1 MTLKKDFLWG
11 GAVAEHQLEGGWNE
25 GGKGIS
31 IADVMTAGA
40 HGVPREVTEGVIDGL
55 NYPNHEAIDFY
66 LNGTVEDLY
75 DGLLMKDMDR
85 AVDIL
90 KEKIE
95 EGKKIR
101 VIGDYDIDGV
111 NATYILQQGLA
122 GLGADVD
129 TDIPDRIKDG
139 YGLNQMLIDRA
150 LEDDVDTIVTCDN
163 GIAAMNEIAYGKEQG
178 MTIVVTDHH
187 EVPYLEENGEKKYLL
202 PPADAVVDPHR
213 ADCEYPFKGLCGAAV
228 AYKLVEVLYRVSGKS
243 EQEVEHLQESLME
256 NVAIATIGD
265 VMDLVGENR
274 VFVKKGLELLKTTKN
289 EGLHALMQ
297 CTGVD
302 TANLNTY
309 HIGFVLGPCIN
320 AGGRLDTAKRALE
333 LLNASNRREAVTLAA
348 DLKELNDSRKEM
360 TEEGVEEAV
369 RQIESSSWKDDQV
382 LVVYL
387 PKCHESIAGIIAG
400 RIKERYYRPTFV
412 LTRGETGVKGSG
424 RSIEAYDMFAEMSR
438 CRELFTKFGGHKLA
452 AGLSLEEENVEV
464 FRKRINELA
473 DLTEDDLQMKVSIDM
488 RLPFPYINEELIHEL
503 KILEPFGKGNGK
515 PLFAESKLRVIQP
528 RIFGKNRNVLKC
540 RLEDQQGNQ
549 MEAVYFGEV
558 EDCLQQMEKKQI
570 MSFTYYPSIN
580 EYMGRR
586 TIQLTIVNYQ

>member
-1 MTLKKDFLWG
+1 MEKWFVAMKKADFNG
-11 GAVAEHQLEGGWNE
+11 IAEKYQ
-25 GGKGIS
+25 IS
-31 IADVMTAGA
+31 PIIARLMRNRDVIG
-40 HGVPREVTEGVIDGL
+40 D
-55 NYPNHEAIDFY
+55 EAIDFY

-150 LEDDVDTIVTCDN
+150 LDDDVDTIITCDN
-163 GIAAMNEIAYGKEQG
+163 GIAAMSEIAYGKENG

-228 AYKLVEVLYRVSGKS
+228 AYKLVEVLYRVSGKP

-309 HIGFVLGPCIN
+309 HIGFVIGPCIN

-387 PKCHESIAGIIAG
+387 PECHESIAGIIAG

-412 LTRGETGVKGSG
+412 LTKGETGVKGSG

-452 AGLSLEEENVEV
+452 AGLSLEEEKVEV

-473 DLTEDDLQMKVSIDM
+473 DLTEEDLQMKVSIDM

-558 EDCLQQMEKKQI
+558 EDCLRQMEKKQI

>member
-1 MTLKKDFLWG
+1 MEKWFVAMKKADFNG
-11 GAVAEHQLEGGWNE
+11 IAEKYQ
-25 GGKGIS
+25 IS
-31 IADVMTAGA
+31 PIIARLMRNRDVIG
-40 HGVPREVTEGVIDGL
+40 D
-55 NYPNHEAIDFY
+55 EAIDFY

-150 LEDDVDTIVTCDN
+150 LDDDVDTIITCDN
-163 GIAAMNEIAYGKEQG
+163 GIAAMSEIAYGKENG

-187 EVPYLEENGEKKYLL
+187 EVPYLEENGEKKHLL

-309 HIGFVLGPCIN
+309 HIGFMIGPCIN

-387 PKCHESIAGIIAG
+387 PECHESIAGIIAG

-412 LTRGETGVKGSG
+412 LTKGETGVKGSG

-452 AGLSLEEENVEV
+452 AGLSLEEEKVEV

-473 DLTEDDLQMKVSIDM
+473 DLTEEDLQMKVSIDM

-558 EDCLQQMEKKQI
+558 EDCLRQMEKKQI

>member
-1 MTLKKDFLWG
+1 MR
-11 GAVAEHQLEGGWNE
+11 NR
-25 GGKGIS
+25 
-31 IADVMTAGA
+31 DVIG
-40 HGVPREVTEGVIDGL
+40 D
-55 NYPNHEAIDFY
+55 EAIDFY

-150 LEDDVDTIVTCDN
+150 LEDDVDTIITCDN
-163 GIAAMNEIAYGKEQG
+163 GIAAMNEIAYGKENG

-243 EQEVEHLQESLME
+243 EQEVEHLQERLME

-309 HIGFVLGPCIN
+309 HIGFVIGPCIN

-387 PKCHESIAGIIAG
+387 PECHESIAGIIAG

-412 LTRGETGVKGSG
+412 LTKGETGVKGSG

-473 DLTEDDLQMKVSIDM
+473 DLTEEDLQMKVSIDM

>member
-1 MTLKKDFLWG
+1 MEKWFVAMKKADFNG
-11 GAVAEHQLEGGWNE
+11 IAEKYQ
-25 GGKGIS
+25 IS
-31 IADVMTAGA
+31 PIIARLMRNRDVIG
-40 HGVPREVTEGVIDGL
+40 D
-55 NYPNHEAIDFY
+55 EAIDFY

-150 LEDDVDTIVTCDN
+150 LEDDVDTIITCDN
-163 GIAAMNEIAYGKEQG
+163 GIAAMNEIAYGKENG

-187 EVPYLEENGEKKYLL
+187 EVPYLEENVEKKYLL

-309 HIGFVLGPCIN
+309 HIGFVIGPCIN

-387 PKCHESIAGIIAG
+387 PECHESIAGIIAG

-412 LTRGETGVKGSG
+412 LTKGETGVKGSG

-452 AGLSLEEENVEV
+452 AGLSLEEEKVEV

-473 DLTEDDLQMKVSIDM
+473 DLTEEDLQMKVSIDM

>member
-1 MTLKKDFLWG
+1 MEKWFVAMKKADFNG
-11 GAVAEHQLEGGWNE
+11 IAEKYQ
-25 GGKGIS
+25 IS
-31 IADVMTAGA
+31 PIIARLMRNRDVIG
-40 HGVPREVTEGVIDGL
+40 D
-55 NYPNHEAIDFY
+55 EAIDFY

-150 LEDDVDTIVTCDN
+150 LDDDVDTIITCDN
-163 GIAAMNEIAYGKEQG
+163 GIAAMSEIAYGKENG

-228 AYKLVEVLYRVSGKS
+228 AYKLVEVLYRVSGKP

-309 HIGFVLGPCIN
+309 HIGFVIGPCIN

-382 LVVYL
+382 LVGYL
-387 PKCHESIAGIIAG
+387 PGCHESIAGIIAG

-412 LTRGETGVKGSG
+412 LTKGETGVKGSG

-452 AGLSLEEENVEV
+452 AGLSLEEEKVEV

-473 DLTEDDLQMKVSIDM
+473 DLTEEDLQMKVSIDM
-488 RLPFPYINEELIHEL
+488 RLPFPYINDELIHEL

-558 EDCLQQMEKKQI
+558 EDCLRQMEKKQI

>member
-1 MTLKKDFLWG
+1 MILTDGEGIWMEKWFVAMKKADFNG
-11 GAVAEHQLEGGWNE
+11 IAEKYQ
-25 GGKGIS
+25 IS
-31 IADVMTAGA
+31 PIIARLMRN
-40 HGVPREVTEGVIDGL
+40 REVIGD
-55 NYPNHEAIDFY
+55 EAIDFY

-150 LEDDVDTIVTCDN
+150 LDDDVDTIITCDN
-163 GIAAMNEIAYGKEQG
+163 GIAAMSEIAYGKENG

-228 AYKLVEVLYRVSGKS
+228 AYKLVEVLYRVSGKP

-309 HIGFVLGPCIN
+309 HIGFVIGPCIN

-387 PKCHESIAGIIAG
+387 PECHESIAGIIAG

-412 LTRGETGVKGSG
+412 LTKGETGVKGSG

-452 AGLSLEEENVEV
+452 AGLSLEEEKVEV

-473 DLTEDDLQMKVSIDM
+473 DLTEEDLQMKVSIDM
-488 RLPFPYINEELIHEL
+488 RLPFPYINEELIREL

-558 EDCLQQMEKKQI
+558 EDCLRQMEKKQI

>member
-1 MTLKKDFLWG
+1 MEKWFVTMKKADFNG
-11 GAVAEHQLEGGWNE
+11 IAEKYQ
-25 GGKGIS
+25 IS
-31 IADVMTAGA
+31 PIIARLMRNRDVIG
-40 HGVPREVTEGVIDGL
+40 D
-55 NYPNHEAIDFY
+55 EAIDFY

-163 GIAAMNEIAYGKEQG
+163 GIAAMSEIAYGKEQG

-187 EVPYLEENGEKKYLL
+187 EVPYLEENGKKKYLL

-243 EQEVEHLQESLME
+243 EQEVEHLQDNLME

-473 DLTEDDLQMKVSIDM
+473 DLTEEDLQMKVSIDM

>member
-1 MTLKKDFLWG
+1 MEKWFVAMKKADFNG
-11 GAVAEHQLEGGWNE
+11 IAEKYQ
-25 GGKGIS
+25 IS
-31 IADVMTAGA
+31 PIIARLMRNRDVIG
-40 HGVPREVTEGVIDGL
+40 D
-55 NYPNHEAIDFY
+55 EAIDFY

-150 LEDDVDTIVTCDN
+150 LEDDVDTIITCDN
-163 GIAAMNEIAYGKEQG
+163 GIAAMNEIAYGKENG

-243 EQEVEHLQESLME
+243 EQEVEHLQDNLME

-558 EDCLQQMEKKQI
+558 EDCLRQMEKKQI
-570 MSFTYYPSIN
+570 MSFTYYPTVN
-580 EYMGRR
+580 EYMGKR